1 MMFQCFRRPIIQV
14 MYWLKEI
21 SNIAMKNL
29 WGGEG
34 WGKRFSTKFYT
45 GRLHPKVQSLTLLY
59 TMFDLK
65 GSHFVYVLLT
75 NVTSFTYLV

>member
-1 MMFQCFRRPIIQV
+1 MFQCFRRPTIQV
-14 MYWLKEI
+14 MYWLVEI

-29 WGGEG
+29 WGGGEG
-34 WGKRFSTKFYT
+34 WGRGFSTKFYT
-45 GRLHPKVQSLTLLY
+45 GRLKQGQSLTLLY

-75 NVTSFTYLV
+75 NVTPFTYLV